1 MVMIKG
7 TYEILKK
14 KALPSTPFHLQFRV
28 ANTPSKGKC
37 QLFPFFEF
45 RMSFLIIDGWNQYD
59 DQDEN
64 EDNADVDDVYQDE
77 EDDDEV
83 DDDEATSKKVGQNV
97 AGTKC
102 LLTG

>member
-1 MVMIKG
+1 MTSENLKVFMAMMEDGMTMVENEMAMIEDEMTMMENKLMVMIKG

-45 RMSFLIIDGWNQYD
+45 RMSSG
-59 DQDEN
+59 
-64 EDNADVDDVYQDE
+64 
-77 EDDDEV
+77 
-83 DDDEATSKKVGQNV
+83 
-97 AGTKC
+97 C
-102 LLTG
+102 LSL